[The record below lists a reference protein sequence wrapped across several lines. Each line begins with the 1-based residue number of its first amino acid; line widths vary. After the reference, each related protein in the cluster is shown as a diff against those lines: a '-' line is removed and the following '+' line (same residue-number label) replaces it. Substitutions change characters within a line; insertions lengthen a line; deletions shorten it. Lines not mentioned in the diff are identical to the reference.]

1 MKLLYPLSLI
11 YSFVYKLDKKF
22 SISKKLFKPVVS
34 VGGITWGGSGKT
46 PVVIELLKI
55 FVKNKKNPTVLTR
68 GYFRKTKIPI
78 VLKNGANGV
87 NVFDSGDEA
96 LLIAKSVK
104 ESVIIVGADRYENA
118 LNFANKINTDVY
130 ILDDGF
136 QHWNIERDID
146 IVCINAYNPF
156 GNGLLIPAGNLREN
170 LNALKRSSIIIITNS
185 DMIGINEL
193 FKLKKKIIDISLN
206 NNIFMVYNG
215 EFTYKSVDLDYNFD
229 IELLKKNDVYSLSAI
244 GFVDGFIYSIKKSGI
259 KIKDSITFRDHNY
272 YDNNLMK
279 KLVKK
284 YKNSY
289 FIVTMKD
296 SVKLNNID
304 IDIKQKIAV
313 LVVKLKFI
321 ENNKKTWE
329 KKILNSLLFL

>member
-1 MKLLYPLSLI
+1 MKILYPLSLV
-11 YSFVYKLDKKF
+11 YSFIYKLDKKF
-22 SISKKLFKPVVS
+22 SIPKKLFKPVVS

-46 PVVIELLKI
+46 PIVIELLKI
-55 FVKNKKNPTVLTR
+55 FIKNKKIPTVLMH

-78 VLKNGANGV
+78 VLKNGAIGV

-96 LLIAKSVK
+96 LLIANSVK
-104 ESVIIVGADRYENA
+104 KSIVIVGSDRYNNA
-118 LNFANKINTDVY
+118 LNFNNEINTDVY

-136 QHWNIERDID
+136 QHWNIKRDLD

-170 LNALKRSSIIIITNS
+170 LSALKRSSIIIITNS
-185 DMIGINEL
+185 DMIAINEL
-193 FKLKKKIIDISLN
+193 FKLKKKIIGISLN

-215 EFTYKSVDLDYNFD
+215 GFIYKSVDLDCDFD
-229 IELLKKNDVYSLSAI
+229 VELLKKKDVYSLSAI

-259 KIKDSITFRDHNY
+259 KIKDSIIFRDHSY

-289 FIVTMKD
+289 FIVTTKD
-296 SVKLNNID
+296 SVKLKNID
-304 IDIKQKIAV
+304 VDIKQKIAV
-313 LVVKLKFI
+313 LVVKPKFI
-321 ENNKKTWE
+321 ENDKEIWE

>member
-1 MKLLYPLSLI
+1 MKLLYPLSLVYYFI
-11 YSFVYKLDKKF
+11 YKLDKKF
-22 SISKKLFKPVVS
+22 SISKKLSKPVIS
-34 VGGITWGGSGKT
+34 VGGITWGGIGKT
-46 PVVIELLKI
+46 PIVIELLKI
-55 FVKNKKNPTVLTR
+55 FVKNKKNPTVLTH

-78 VLKNGANGV
+78 VLKNGASGV

-104 ESVIIVGADRYENA
+104 KSVVIVGASRYDNA

-136 QHWNIERDID
+136 QHWNIKRDID
-146 IVCINAYNPF
+146 VVCINAYNPF

-170 LNALKRSSIIIITNS
+170 LNALKRSSIIMITNS
-185 DMIGINEL
+185 DMIGIDEL

-215 EFTYKSVDLDYNFD
+215 DFIYKSVDLDYNFD
-229 IELLKKNDVYSLSAI
+229 IELLVKNDVYSLSAI
-244 GFVDGFIYSIKKSGI
+244 GFVDGFAHSIKKSGI
-259 KIKDSITFRDHNY
+259 KIKDSIIFRDHSY

-304 IDIKQKIAV
+304 IDIKRKIAV

-321 ENNKKTWE
+321 ENDKKTWE